1 MQGIIYKSMN
11 NILFDLFAV
20 VLIAASLP
28 LVLELLIVTSALFLP
43 RRKTR
48 GAKSQQVGRLSV
60 IIPAHNEELLI
71 ARCVTSL
78 RASANDAARILVVAH
93 NCTDGTACE
102 AAAAGAEVL
111 VFTDP
116 SAKGK
121 GQALRFGLKQAIEDG
136 ADAVLIV
143 DADSTV
149 SANLIPS
156 VQQALSEGSDVV
168 QCRYEMK
175 SVTDK
180 TNSALASLAFR
191 GFTFIR
197 PMGRDRLGLSAG
209 ILGNGFAISASTLA
223 QVPYEAFSVVE
234 DLEYHLHLLAAGK
247 SVRFL
252 EYAVVSAEL
261 PISRHGET
269 SQRSRWE
276 GGRIRVARMW
286 VLPLLKQILRGRL
299 CMLEPLFDLA
309 GLPLAFGVSALIAAC
324 LLPID
329 AVRIY
334 AAAAL
339 SVVFV
344 HVLMAAWAGPH
355 FFKTLRLLVMAPLYI
370 LWKFRLVPKLL
381 RSSQAEAAW
390 IRTSR

>member
-1 MQGIIYKSMN
+1 MN
-11 NILFDLFAV
+11 TILFYLLAV
-20 VLIAASLP
+20 VLIAATLP
-28 LVLELLIVTSALFLP
+28 LVLELLIVTSALFIP
-43 RRKTR
+43 RRKTS
-48 GAKSQQVGRLSV
+48 GAKSQQIGQLAVV
-60 IIPAHNEELLI
+60 VPAHNEELLI
-71 ARCVTSL
+71 SRCVNSL

-93 NCTDGTACE
+93 NCTDATARE
-102 AAAAGAEVL
+102 AEAAGAEVL

-116 SAKGK
+116 AARGK
-121 GQALRFGLKQAIEDG
+121 GHALRFGMQRAIQDG
-136 ADAVLIV
+136 ADAILVV

-156 VQQALSEGSDVV
+156 TRQALTEGADVV

-175 SVTDK
+175 SITDK
-180 TNSALASLAFR
+180 ANSALASLAFR

-209 ILGNGFAISASTLA
+209 ILGNGFAISARTLA
-223 QVPYEAFSVVE
+223 AVPYAAFSVVE
-234 DLEYHLHLLAAGK
+234 DLEYHLHLVAAGRRV
-247 SVRFL
+247 SFL

-261 PISRHGET
+261 PVSRGGET

-286 VLPLLKQILRGRL
+286 AFPLLEQILRGRL
-299 CMLEPLFDLA
+299 SMIEPLFDLA
-309 GLPLAFGVSALIAAC
+309 GLPLAFGVSALLATCFIP
-324 LLPID
+324 LE

-334 AAAAL
+334 AAASLA
-339 SVVFV
+339 VVVV
-344 HVLMAAWAGPH
+344 HVLVAAWAGPH
-355 FFKTLRLLVMAPLYI
+355 FFKTLRLLAMTPLYI

>member
-1 MQGIIYKSMN
+1 MN
-11 NILFDLFAV
+11 NILFVLLAV
-20 VLIAASLP
+20 VLIAATLP

-43 RRKTR
+43 RRNPR
-48 GAKSQQVGRLSV
+48 GSKSQQVGRLTV
-60 IIPAHNEELLI
+60 VVPAHNEELLI
-71 ARCVTSL
+71 ARCVASL
-78 RASANDAARILVVAH
+78 RASANEAARILVIAH
-93 NCTDGTACE
+93 NCTDATAQE
-102 AAAAGAEVL
+102 AEAAGAEVL
-111 VFTDP
+111 VYSDP
-116 SAKGK
+116 TAKGK
-121 GQALRFGLKQAIEDG
+121 GHALRYGLKQAIGDG

-149 SANLIPS
+149 SANLIPA
-156 VQQALSEGSDVV
+156 VRQALSEGSDVV
-168 QCRYEMK
+168 QCRYEMR

-209 ILGNGFAISASTLA
+209 ILGNGFAISSRTLNE
-223 QVPYEAFSVVE
+223 VPYDAFSVVE
-234 DLEYHLHLLAAGK
+234 DLEYHLHLLAAGRR
-247 SVRFL
+247 VRFL

-261 PISRHGET
+261 PVSRTGET

-286 VLPLLKQILRGRL
+286 VLPMLKQILRGRL
-299 CMLEPLFDLA
+299 SMIEPMLDLA
-309 GLPLAFGVSALIAAC
+309 GLPLAFGVSALIATC
-324 LLPID
+324 LVPID
-329 AVRIY
+329 AVRMY
-334 AAAAL
+334 GAAAL
-339 SVVFV
+339 AIVAV

-355 FFKTLRLLVMAPLYI
+355 FFKTLRLLAMAPLYI

-381 RSSQAEAAW
+381 RASQAEAAW

>member
-1 MQGIIYKSMN
+1 MN
-11 NILFDLFAV
+11 NILFYLLAV

-28 LVLELLIVTSALFLP
+28 LVLELLVVTSALFLP
-43 RRKTR
+43 RRKLCS
-48 GAKSQQVGRLSV
+48 AKSQQIGQLTVV
-60 IIPAHNEELLI
+60 VPAHNEELLI
-71 ARCVTSL
+71 GRCVTSL

-93 NCTDGTACE
+93 NCTDATAQE
-102 AAAAGAEVL
+102 AATAGADVL
-111 VFTDP
+111 VFSDP
-116 SAKGK
+116 AARGK
-121 GQALRFGLKQAIEDG
+121 GHALRYGMKQAIEDG

-156 VQQALSEGSDVV
+156 VRQALSEGSDVV

-175 SVTDK
+175 SITDK
-180 TNSALASLAFR
+180 ANSALASLAFR

-197 PMGRDRLGLSAG
+197 PMGRDRLGLSSG
-209 ILGNGFAISASTLA
+209 ILGNGFAISARTLA
-223 QVPYEAFSVVE
+223 AVPYEAFSVVE
-234 DLEYHLHLLAAGK
+234 DLEYHLHLVAAGRRV
-247 SVRFL
+247 SFL

-261 PISRHGET
+261 PVSGSGET

-286 VLPLLKQILRGRL
+286 FLPLLKQVVSGRL
-299 CMLEPLFDLA
+299 SMIEPLLDLA
-309 GLPLAFGVSALIAAC
+309 GLPLAFGVSVLIATC
-324 LLPID
+324 FVPID

-334 AAAAL
+334 AAASL
-339 SVVFV
+339 TVVAG
-344 HVLMAAWAGPH
+344 HVLVAAWAGPH
-355 FFKTLRLLVMAPLYI
+355 FFKTLRLLAMAPLYI